1 MICTSIERVNG
12 TPTAVMPSLQIKSP
26 ALPGSCS
33 CIQSISSVKFSYI
46 CAVRKTPVGTPEHK
60 MYGTPSSPCL
70 TVHVSLEQLTFT
82 QPERSFPLKSM
93 VGSGVG
99 VVFGT
104 KAIFRVWSG
113 IANAFH
119 PVINNKEQAKILNC
133 IKDRLVGISRNCEVD
148 TVQFSQLKS
157 RSEFALVKKTHS
169 DRLFLRELCFRV
181 SNNPN
186 SQ

>member
-93 VGSGVG
+93 VGSAVDAAECAQRAATQRRAMFRIS
-99 VVFGT
+99 VQGT
-104 KAIFRVWSG
+104 KTLQALQGSPSAAITPELQS
-113 IANAFH
+113 
-119 PVINNKEQAKILNC
+119 
-133 IKDRLVGISRNCEVD
+133 LVG
-148 TVQFSQLKS
+148 
-157 RSEFALVKKTHS
+157 
-169 DRLFLRELCFRV
+169 RL
-181 SNNPN
+181 
-186 SQ
+186 